1 MTNHK
6 KVGANF
12 VHRPNVL
19 KFDFMR
25 FSILSHLRLELFPAP
40 EFSVSSSP
48 GSQWEEAGQG
58 FLHLHPG
65 PHVHR
70 PKSPVIEHAL
80 LTQPWPN
87 QKRKGHVVLFKR
99 ITS

>member
-1 MTNHK
+1 MLVDMLEDVNLSLQKKKKGKTLMTNHK

-25 FSILSHLRLELFPAP
+25 FSVLSHLRLELFPAP

-70 PKSPVIEHAL
+70 PKSAG
-80 LTQPWPN
+80 Q
-87 QKRKGHVVLFKR
+87 
-99 ITS
+99 